1 MWSEVDVPGT
11 TTTLARTGRPLQ
23 GQSPYVIN
31 AGVQFVEPTWGTSIS
46 VLYNRMGARIVE
58 VATVNQEDVLETP
71 RDLIDIAITQ
81 PIGSRYQLRI
91 TVRDLFNQP
100 QQFTQDGLIVR
111 ENRTG
116 RSLGFSLSARL

>member
-1 MWSEVDVPGT
+1 MVTVGDE
-11 TTTLARTGRPLQ
+11 
-23 GQSPYVIN
+23 

-71 RDLIDIAITQ
+71 RDLVDVAVTQ